1 MEDNREIRSF
11 GEIRAQEDSRKVE
24 GYAAVYDTESLDL
37 GGFTEIIARGAF
49 DDVIPQSDVFARF
62 NHCGEKVLA
71 RSNHGKGSLKLSLD
85 EKGLRY
91 EFNSPK
97 TELGNEL
104 LEFLRS
110 GDISESSFAF
120 TVASDSWTKN
130 ADGSYLRTINK
141 IDKLYDVSP
150 VWNAAYGSATSVS
163 CRSFEEFKAKEAEEA
178 RKAQE
183 EAERLAQEQREQE
196 ERQAD
201 EEKAKAIK
209 EAHDALVET
218 YKDYM
223 LKADKQ

>member
-62 NHCGEKVLA
+62 NHCGDKVLA

-110 GDISESSFAF
+110 GGISESSFAF
-120 TVASDSWTKN
+120 KVASDTWTKT
-130 ADGSYLRTINK
+130 ADGKYLRTINK
-141 IDKLYDVSP
+141 IDKLYDVSL
-150 VWNAAYGSATSVS
+150 ASHDG
-163 CRSFEEFKAKEAEEA
+163 
-178 RKAQE
+178 
-183 EAERLAQEQREQE
+183 RL
-196 ERQAD
+196 
-201 EEKAKAIK
+201 
-209 EAHDALVET
+209 
-218 YKDYM
+218 KDYSIY
-223 LKADKQ
+223 

>member
-62 NHCGEKVLA
+62 NHNGEKVLA

-85 EKGLRY
+85 EKGLHY

-120 TVASDSWTKN
+120 TVASDTWTKTG
-130 ADGSYLRTINK
+130 DGKYLRTINK
-141 IDKLYDVSP
+141 IDRLYDVSP

-163 CRSFEEFKAKEAEEA
+163 CRSFEEFKEKEAEEE

-183 EAERLAQEQREQE
+183 EAERLAQEKREQE
-196 ERQAD
+196 EREAE
-201 EEKAKAIK
+201 EEKQKAIK
-209 EAHDALVET
+209 EAYERILEEN
-218 YKDYM
+218 KKYM
-223 LKADKQ
+223 IKNNE